1 MWSPSKGNSFKWNV
15 DGSSLGKPEPSCI
28 GGVLWNHHGI
38 ILGIFSMSTG
48 IIESNEAKLWDIVK
62 AIEISPSN
70 PLLHH
75 KHIIIESNSS
85 NVISWMNN
93 P

>member
-1 MWSPSKGNSFKWNV
+1 
-15 DGSSLGKPEPSCI
+15 
-28 GGVLWNHHGI
+28 
-38 ILGIFSMSTG
+38 MSTG

-62 AIEISPSN
+62 AIEILPSN

-75 KHIIIESNSS
+75 KHIIIESDSS

>member
-1 MWSPSKGNSFKWNV
+1 
-15 DGSSLGKPEPSCI
+15 
-28 GGVLWNHHGI
+28 
-38 ILGIFSMSTG
+38 MSTG

-75 KHIIIESNSS
+75 KHIIIIESNSF